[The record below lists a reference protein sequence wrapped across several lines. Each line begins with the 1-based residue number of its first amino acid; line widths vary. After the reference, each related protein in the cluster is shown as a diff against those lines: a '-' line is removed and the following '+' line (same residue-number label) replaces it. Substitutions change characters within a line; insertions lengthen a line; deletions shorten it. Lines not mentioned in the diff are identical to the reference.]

1 MRGYRIELGEVEA
14 RLVEHPLVGQAAV
27 VVAGKGED
35 ARLVGYVSPAPGE
48 VPSGR
53 LLRSYLAE
61 LLPGYM
67 VPGQV
72 VVLDALPLNTAGK
85 IDRRNLPTGE
95 LADPEAR
102 DYVAPRTEIEELVA
116 AIWGEVLGRERVGA
130 LDDFF
135 DLGGHS
141 LLATKAVAR
150 LGAALE
156 RDVPIRILFVQ
167 PTLEGFAEAIE
178 DLLDGKGESALSA

>member
-1 MRGYRIELGEVEA
+1 
-14 RLVEHPLVGQAAV
+14 AAV

-85 IDRRNLPTGE
+85 IDRRNLPTE
-95 LADPEAR
+95 LPDADAR
-102 DYVAPRTEIEELVA
+102 EHVPPSTEVEELVA
-116 AIWGEVLGRERVGA
+116 ATWGEVLGRERVGA

-141 LLATKAVAR
+141 LLATRAVAR

-156 RDVPIRILFVQ
+156 MEIPIRTLFVHS
-167 PTLEGFAEAIE
+167 TVEAFAAVLEELLVA
-178 DLLDGKGESALSA
+178 DLEQLSDDEVVRMLDGGVNP